1 MRTRTVAVATAGVGA
16 VVLTAAALTYAST
29 TEDAPAAPSAH
40 HAAAPAPRAAQAAPA
55 KPAAQ
60 PAAPPA
66 AAAEAVTGNGDRGGE
81 NGGEK
86 GDDRGHD
93 EGGRGRGDRDEGKI
107 YFNERVYSA
116 TSSGCVTA
124 ASGLGSTSFSVFNDS
139 RKTIEVYRGFTCDN
153 GAPVATVGP
162 HGATNGVA
170 TSTFHDGLFDGT
182 GHGLVFGDDGVVG
195 SFRVLDHDEDW

>member
-16 VVLTAAALTYAST
+16 VVLAAAGLTYAST
-29 TEDAPAAPSAH
+29 TEDTPAAPSAH
-40 HAAAPAPRAAQAAPA
+40 RSIVHRPAAPAPR
-55 KPAAQ
+55 AAQ

-66 AAAEAVTGNGDRGGE
+66 AAAEAVTGNGDRGGD